1 MKTSSSDCIGEG
13 EKNQEGRGDSE
24 ELGGINKEKMMKY
37 KKTRG
42 GTGRGTF
49 GRKTEMGR

>member
-13 EKNQEGRGDSE
+13 EKNQEGRGDNE
-24 ELGGINKEKMMKY
+24 ELGGINEKMMRY

-42 GTGRGTF
+42 RIGRGTF
-49 GRKTEMGR
+49 GRKAEMGR